1 MPLSSG
7 ARLIGFVLAAVALM
21 PLDAR
26 AQEYRWVRGEVTAI
40 TDGAVTVY
48 VADPDLNLTFALDQ
62 SSVVFAKGAGAWVHP
77 PEQTHPKLSNI
88 VRIGDT
94 VEVHYTREGPR
105 NRAGLIFTAG
115 TTVQQAGRSLAG
127 RVWAVSAGNL
137 TVEADGWEYTFAVAF
152 TTRIVGPGFGSRQSP
167 GDKEKP
173 KLADLVVRNDILLVY
188 FRMDGATMLATEIRM
203 LSTRR

>member
-1 MPLSSG
+1 MTLTPG
-7 ARLIGFVLAAVALM
+7 ARLIGFVLAAVAVM
-21 PLDAR
+21 PLGAR

-62 SSVVFAKGAGAWVHP
+62 SSVVFAKGAGSWVHP

-94 VEVHYTREGPR
+94 VEVHYTRQGPR
-105 NRAGLIFTAG
+105 NHAGLIFTAE

-127 RVWAVSAGNL
+127 RVWAVSAGSL
-137 TVEADGWEYTFAVAF
+137 TVEADGREYTFAVAP
-152 TTRIVGPGFGSRQSP
+152 TTRMIGPGFGSRQSP
-167 GDKEKP
+167 GDKQEP
-173 KLADLVVRNDILLVY
+173 KFTDLVVRNDILLVY
-188 FRMDGATMLATEIRM
+188 FRMDAATMLATEIRM